1 MGAMK
6 VGILGCGHI
15 ASKNVG
21 MIKALDGM
29 EVVACAARDIDRAKA
44 FASQFGI
51 ERAYGSYAELAEDPE
66 VELVYVTTIHSLH
79 YEHMMLCLNG
89 GKNVICEKAFT
100 VNAEEAEQ
108 VFALARSKHLF
119 VSEAIWTRYQPAR
132 TLIKHLIQRI
142 GKVTNVSAKLGAK
155 IVWKDRISMPEQG
168 GGAILD
174 LGVYVINFVLMA
186 REGVPIS
193 KMAGLCTKNERG
205 ADIREEML
213 FQFEDGSTATMS
225 TDTEADTHKRGI
237 IQGEDGFIEVDNIN
251 NPKLIKLWS
260 GTKNSVL
267 MAQYP
272 LNHEYN
278 GYEYEF
284 IAAKNAIEA
293 GRLES
298 YDMPWSET
306 LRVMRLMDGFR
317 RSWGVKLGRELEES

>member
-1 MGAMK
+1 MWDMK

-21 MIKALDGM
+21 VIKALEGM

-44 FASQFGI
+44 FAAEYGI
-51 ERAYGSYAELAEDPE
+51 ERAYGSYEELANDSE

-79 YEHMMLCLNG
+79 CEHMLLMLNG

-100 VNAEEAEQ
+100 VNEEEAKQ
-108 VFALARSKHLF
+108 VFALAREKHLF

-142 GKVTNVSAKLGAK
+142 GRITNVSAKLGAK
-155 IVWKDRISMPEQG
+155 VIAKDRISMPEQG

-186 REGVPIS
+186 REGVPIA
-193 KMAGLCTKNERG
+193 KMAGLCTKSDRG
-205 ADIREEML
+205 VDLREEML
-213 FQFEDGSTATMS
+213 LQFEDGSTATMS

-237 IQGEDGFIEVDNIN
+237 IQGVDGSIEVDNIN

-260 GTKNSVL
+260 GTKNPVL
-267 MAQYP
+267 LSQYP
-272 LNHEYN
+272 LTHEFN

-284 IAAKNAIEA
+284 IAAKRAIES

-306 LRVMRLMDGFR
+306 LRVMRIMDGFR